1 MSADTLDETM
11 RLGIIILLISCQFAV
26 AGDLDSA
33 AEKVQESKPC
43 KPKKPKKSRS
53 HHHHDQDCEDEDFL
67 SSLLGPPTFFAV
79 SSPWWVPHAAVG
91 DDMSV
96 SVSFADYPYQ
106 APVEGYLTRD
116 AALFGQTDD
125 WAARMSTE
133 YATDFSGL
141 ERIGTDLLIENS
153 SRFAFDAEFNS
164 WIEDLPTGKED
175 AYSGDANLVFRFA
188 QNEKVEFHSGIGVNW
203 FANAGRGDAGFN
215 FTYGA
220 TFFPVKPI
228 VIQTELDA
236 GNVGSAGL
244 FHLNTS
250 IGVILNRFEA
260 FTGYDYTSIGG
271 VPLQGWTAGFT
282 IWF

>member
-1 MSADTLDETM
+1 M
-11 RLGIIILLISCQFAV
+11 RLGIFVLLLLSQVVV
-26 AGDLDSA
+26 AGDLDRVSD
-33 AEKVQESKPC
+33 KIKESQPSE
-43 KPKKPKKSRS
+43 PKKKRPHR
-53 HHHHDQDCEDEDFL
+53 HHDHDCDDDGGEDFL
-67 SSLLGPPTFFAV
+67 SSLLGPPIFITV
-79 SSPWWVPHAAVG
+79 TSPWWIPHVAVG
-91 DDMSV
+91 DDFEISAY
-96 SVSFADYPYQ
+96 FADYPYQ
-106 APVEGYLTRD
+106 DPLPGYLTRD
-116 AALFGQTDD
+116 ADLFNQTDD
-125 WAARMSTE
+125 WAGRISTE

-153 SRFAFDAEFNS
+153 SRIAVDAEFNS
-164 WIEDLPTGKED
+164 WFEDLPTGKED
-175 AYSGDANLVFRFA
+175 AYSGDVNLVYRFA
-188 QNEKVEFHSGIGVNW
+188 QSETVQFHSGIGVNW
-203 FANAGRGDAGFN
+203 FANDGRGDAGFN

-220 TFFPVKPI
+220 TLFPVKPF

-244 FHLNTS
+244 FHFNTS